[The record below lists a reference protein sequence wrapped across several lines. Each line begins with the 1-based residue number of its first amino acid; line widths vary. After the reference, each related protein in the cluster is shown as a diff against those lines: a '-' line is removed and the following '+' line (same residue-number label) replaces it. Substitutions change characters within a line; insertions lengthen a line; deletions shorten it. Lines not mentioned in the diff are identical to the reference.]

1 LVQPK
6 IGGSYTEGILGQP
19 RYINPVLAQT
29 NDADRDIAQVVYSG
43 LFKYDGYGNLI
54 PDLVKRYT
62 IEDEGL
68 TYNISLKK
76 DVFWHDGQ
84 PLNADDVIFTIKT
97 IQDPEYKSPLKTNW
111 QGVKIEK
118 VDDYTVEFKLNNI
131 YAPFLHNLTI
141 GILPKHLW
149 AGISAANFPLAEYNL
164 KPVGSGPYKFK
175 NLKNNKDGKV
185 NSIEL
190 ARNEKFY
197 LPYSK
202 NNELQGPFIE
212 KITFKFYSSQEEV
225 LNGLKKREIDG
236 ISFIPAEKIGGG
248 ENSLNIYKI
257 NLPIYYA
264 VFFNQTESK
273 ALSDKSV
280 RQALVYAL
288 NKQQVVN
295 DVLKEEG
302 AVVDS
307 PFLPGWFGYSEDIKR
322 YEYEPEKTKQILGD
336 NNWTDADG
344 DGILEKKIG
353 DEEVK
358 LEINLLTSNWPELA
372 KAAEIIKSQWEQI
385 GAKVNLTTAD
395 SNVIQQE
402 YIRPRQYQA
411 LLFGEV
417 LNADPDPFAFW
428 HSSQKKDPGL
438 NLSLYQNKDV
448 DKLLEDARQTT
459 DEQIRAAKY
468 AEFQKI
474 ITDELPAIFL
484 YSPTY
489 LYPVDESIKGI
500 DIERLPIH
508 SQRFSQIEDWFIK
521 TKRVWK

>member
-1 LVQPK
+1 
-6 IGGSYTEGILGQP
+6 
-19 RYINPVLAQT
+19 
-29 NDADRDIAQVVYSG
+29 
-43 LFKYDGYGNLI
+43 
-54 PDLVKRYT
+54 
-62 IEDEGL
+62 
-68 TYNISLKK
+68 
-76 DVFWHDGQ
+76 
-84 PLNADDVIFTIKT
+84 
-97 IQDPEYKSPLKTNW
+97 
-111 QGVKIEK
+111 
-118 VDDYTVEFKLNNI
+118 
-131 YAPFLHNLTI
+131 
-141 GILPKHLW
+141 
-149 AGISAANFPLAEYNL
+149 
-164 KPVGSGPYKFK
+164 
-175 NLKNNKDGKV
+175 
-185 NSIEL
+185 
-190 ARNEKFY
+190 
-197 LPYSK
+197 
-202 NNELQGPFIE
+202 
-212 KITFKFYSSQEEV
+212 V

-236 ISFIPAEKIGGG
+236 ISFIPAEEIAGG

-353 DEEVK
+353 NEEVK